1 MTKEELQE
9 KLKTAQDAVTQE
21 ERVKILEDIRDAL
34 KTANQELK
42 ELYKEA
48 MSE

>member
-9 KLKTAQDAVTQE
+9 KLKSAKEATSPE

-34 KTANQELK
+34 KSANQELK
-42 ELYKEA
+42 QVYKEA